1 MKYKTCPVCN
11 IPYNVSRLRDES
23 KVFICQDCEIRDKA
37 KIRGKKARTIYNK
50 LGLAKYVYKGATQ

>member
-1 MKYKTCPVCN
+1 MKYKTCPVCG
-11 IPYNVSRLRDES
+11 IKYSVSRLRDDS

-37 KIRGKKARTIYNK
+37 KMRGKKARTIYNK